1 MAYVGTMRDKLVI
14 GVTGSFGSGCSTLT
28 EVLHKDFRFK
38 TYSLSDIVKEEWS
51 NQNGGKSWK
60 KAKRQQL
67 QDAGNELR
75 RRSKNSAILAIRTVE
90 EKVKDQGQNIDLA
103 FDSIRNPAEI
113 EYFRKQY
120 PGFFLIAVDCVE
132 SDRWE
137 RVRKSYEKF
146 GQKYEDFKR
155 DDERDKNED
164 GVIFGQQVALCVDDA
179 DVLIRNDNS
188 PMRTSETAYKKVLQG
203 KLTDPINL
211 FRGELRPPSP
221 EESFMGIAYGA
232 SLMSQCFKRQV
243 GAVILD
249 ERGAVVSIGY
259 NENPAPLKPC
269 SKQFGDCYREIY
281 IENEMQGIKK
291 CPECDKRLRGLPY
304 PYKCPYCGENL
315 YKKYVRD
322 RALSKCTALH
332 AEEKAIIS
340 AGSRN
345 LRRCTLF
352 VTTFPCFTCAQKIL
366 DVGIKTIYYVESYP
380 DLDSINLLQSAT
392 YPDGTKAVSLQQF
405 EGVKAKAYF
414 KLFGTWRRDEER
426 KMLERRA

>member
-1 MAYVGTMRDKLVI
+1 MKDQVVI
-14 GVTGSFGSGCSTLT
+14 GVTGSFGSGCSTVAK
-28 EVLHKDFRFK
+28 VLHKDFKFK
-38 TYSLSDIVKEEWS
+38 IHSLSDIVKEEWS
-51 NQNGGKSWK
+51 KQHGGKSWK
-60 KAKRQQL
+60 KARRYEL
-67 QDAGNELR
+67 QDVGNELR
-75 RRSKNSAILAIRTVE
+75 RKSKEAAILAIRTVQ
-90 EKVKDQGQNIDLA
+90 EKTKKQDQNSDLV
-103 FDSIRNPAEI
+103 FDSIRNSAEI
-113 EYFRKQY
+113 EYLRKQF
-120 PGFFLIAVDCVE
+120 PNFFLIAVDCVE

-146 GQKYEDFKR
+146 GQKYEDFKK

-164 GVIFGQQVALCVDDA
+164 GIVFGQQVALCVDDA
-179 DVLIRNDNS
+179 DVLIRNDTS
-188 PMRTSETAYKKVLQG
+188 PMRTSETANRKVLQG
-203 KLTDPINL
+203 KLADPISL
-211 FRGELRPPSP
+211 FKGDLRPPGP
-221 EESFMGIAYGA
+221 EESFMSIAYGA

-249 ERGAVVSIGY
+249 ERGGVVSIGY
-259 NENPAPLKPC
+259 NENPTPLKPC

-281 IENEMQGIKK
+281 IENEMQTIRK
-291 CPECDKRLRGLPY
+291 CPECDKRLVKLPY
-304 PYKCPYCGENL
+304 PYKCPFCGENL

-332 AEEKAIIS
+332 AEEKAIIN

-345 LRRCTLF
+345 LRGCTLF

-392 YPDGTKAVSLQQF
+392 YPDGAKAVRLQQF

-414 KLFGTWRRDEER
+414 KLFGAWRRDEE
-426 KMLERRA
+426 KNMQERRV